1 MEKFANSC
9 HEMKKGYAMKS
20 EKVKFIDYRKRVK
33 DEQRDVWVTTNE
45 QDLPT
50 LVSANWQF
58 LFFQR

>member
-1 MEKFANSC
+1 
-9 HEMKKGYAMKS
+9 MKKGYAMKS

-58 LFFQR
+58 LFFQSYLQVS